1 MKLKDSIFF
10 GFSQEEL
17 EAVRRVKGNGDRE
30 MAFSDFQG
38 ITDIVG
44 ANVMV
49 LIIPGKQ
56 IVIIKAGE

>member
-10 GFSQEEL
+10 GFAKEEL

-30 MAFSDFQG
+30 MTFSDSQD
-38 ITDIVG
+38 IADIVG
-44 ANVMV
+44 ADVMV

-56 IVIIKAGE
+56 IAIIKAGK